1 MKKILIT
8 EDNEILLNMMRVFLE
23 REGYQVF
30 ICRSGKEAVDS
41 VQKGQFDLFIVDI
54 MLPYLNGM
62 EVIDQIRKSP
72 QNLNARI
79 IIISDFS
86 DENYVQEGFELG
98 ANDFLKKPV
107 SPAELVTRVR
117 HHLNEVYS

>member
-23 REGYQVF
+23 RDGYQVF
-30 ICRSGKEAVDS
+30 ICRSGKEAVES
-41 VQKGQFDLFIVDI
+41 IKNGQFDLFLVDI

-62 EVIDQIRKSP
+62 EVINQIRKSP

-79 IIISDFS
+79 IIVSDFT
-86 DENYVQEGFELG
+86 DENYVREGFELG

-117 HHLNEVYS
+117 HHLNEVFY